1 MNKKKILWIL
11 LGVLDLGIVTFLFVV
26 HIVMLSHVIGKT
38 PLEVQLFAKGEGLFP
53 YLAGHLDVYGYAF
66 VIPLF
71 VVLAA
76 NIVGLVIYIKKV
88 TKKEK
93 VSVKGLN
100 NDDLQLIISKLSV
113 LQNDNPRIKK
123 FIHNLTT
130 QKEIKENVNEK
141 NIL

>member
-1 MNKKKILWIL
+1 MRSRYIQNDIIAILQDGKLHTMQDICSEL
-11 LGVLDLGIVTFLFVV
+11 AISRSTCRRHITDLSIHYNIQTYVGGRD
-26 HIVMLSHVIGKT
+26 SGG
-38 PLEVQLFAKGEGLFP
+38 VQLILE
-53 YLAGHLDVYGYAF
+53 
-66 VIPLF
+66 
-71 VVLAA
+71 
-76 NIVGLVIYIKKV
+76 
-88 TKKEK
+88 EK